1 MKKRL
6 INLLLCFVI
15 CNCCIFA
22 ATSKRDLFIQCAKA
36 YMGVP
41 YVLGGTSRSGMDCSG
56 FVYIAARDAGIS
68 LPRTAAEQYSYSTRI
83 SDSERKVGDLV
94 FFKAGS
100 SVSHVGIYL
109 GNNQMLNAASD
120 GPHTGVVIS
129 KLTEPYWQSH
139 YFCAGRIIND
149 SGSTSTSTTT
159 TKTTPT
165 TTTKTSSSPKV
176 SAQKRLR
183 YADFYVNFNTT
194 FDWSFYTPT
203 GQFGFWPRGGSLQ
216 TEFQLNLWD
225 INPGLMVRYTYPI
238 QFNNKFEFGSLFNSF
253 NLPICLTVHFN
264 EYISAYAGIV
274 LSTGTVASQPQQLF
288 GTKTMVKAPIVPGIY
303 GVSFQTPKISI
314 GPIYGSLVQ
323 DISYT
328 HYKALDGYEK
338 LTFAQTLA
346 QGLTFSTGISITL
359 AF

>member
-1 MKKRL
+1 MKKR
-6 INLLLCFVI
+6 IFNLVLCFVI

-22 ATSKRDLFIQCAKA
+22 ATSKRDTFIQCAKA

-56 FVYIAARDAGIS
+56 FVYVAARDAGIS
-68 LPRTAAEQYSYSTRI
+68 LPRTAAEMYSVSTRI
-83 SDSERKVGDLV
+83 SDSERKPGDLV
-94 FFKAGS
+94 FFRAGS

-139 YFCAGRIIND
+139 YYCAGRIIND
-149 SGSTSTSTTT
+149 SGSTTSSKPSTTTT
-159 TKTTPT
+159 TKTY
-165 TTTKTSSSPKV
+165 TSPQQR
-176 SAQKRLR
+176 AQKRLR
-183 YADFYVNFNTT
+183 NADFYVNFNTT

-203 GQFGFWPRGGSLQ
+203 NQFTFWPRGGSLQ

-238 QFNNKFEFGSLFNSF
+238 QYGNTFEIGSLFNSF

-274 LSTGTVASQPQQLF
+274 LSTGTVASQPQQLL
-288 GTKTMVKAPIVPGIY
+288 GTDTMVRAPIFPGIF
-303 GVSFQTPKISI
+303 GVSFQTPRISI
-314 GPIYGSLVQ
+314 GSVYGSLVQ

-328 HYKALDGYEK
+328 HYKAMNGYES
-338 LTFAQTLA
+338 LSFMQTLA